1 MGTPEST
8 LPIDP
13 EIADI
18 VDHVRNRYGAHGLRQ
33 LIALATPEVDDTESA
48 LAALADA
55 N

>member
-8 LPIDP
+8 PAVDQ
-13 EIADI
+13 EIVDR

-33 LIALATPEVDDTESA
+33 LIALATSEAEDTESA